1 MSTPARILV
10 VDDEPAI
17 SQILQV
23 GLERAGYTVETAA
36 DGQEGLM
43 KAREN
48 KPGLIL
54 LDLMLPKLDGF
65 KICRLLK
72 FDERYRH
79 IPIIILSARDQERD
93 KQLALET
100 GANLFLVKPQPLA
113 ALVAHVEALLKASSE
128 VGS

>member
-48 KPGLIL
+48 KPDLIL